1 MTRDTEERLHG
12 ELESLRQEHSKEKAK
27 VHEEMELQVSQ
38 QRLDSLMRELNDISA
53 WLHARLC
60 RRLNC

>member
-38 QRLDSLMRELNDISA
+38 QRLVV
-53 WLHARLC
+53 
-60 RRLNC
+60 